1 MSTDTF
7 ARYLQAYCDGELE
20 VSKMLEVEAHLEACP
35 SCRQTAEAE
44 RAFREHLR
52 AKITPE
58 PVPPHV
64 EERLI
69 SAIND
74 LDRQGRSSA
83 PPLEGRRARS
93 LAVAASV
100 LLLALGGVLG
110 YLIGGRTS
118 PFMPSPVL
126 AQLVGEHMRSTQL
139 ESPVELRS
147 GNTQQVAFWLQGRI
161 EHPILVPDYNPMGIQ
176 LLGGRVFQLADRR
189 VASVVYKKE
198 GKMLSL
204 FALSGTGYKGLLIS
218 LEEARRQGQVF
229 LAFESEG
236 QQMLLWGQGEM
247 VYALVSDVG
256 WAALFECA
264 QVFFDGESSLSSS

>member
-7 ARYLQAYCDGELE
+7 GRYLQAYCDGELE
-20 VSKMLEVEAHLEACP
+20 VSKMLEVEGHLEACP
-35 SCRQTAEAE
+35 SCRRSVEAE

-52 AKITPE
+52 AKIAPE

-74 LDRQGRSSA
+74 LDRQSRSSA

-110 YLIGGRTS
+110 YLIAGGTS
-118 PFMPSPVL
+118 RFMPSPVL
-126 AQLVGEHMRSTQL
+126 VRLVGEHVRSTQL
-139 ESPVELRS
+139 ERPVELHS

-161 EHPILVPDYNPMGIQ
+161 EHPILVPDYDPMGIQ
-176 LLGGRVFQLADRR
+176 LLGGRVLQLGDRR

-204 FALSGTGYKGLLIS
+204 FALSGTGYKGLLIG
-218 LEEARRQGQVF
+218 LEEVRRHGQVL

-247 VYALVSDVG
+247 LYALVSDVG
-256 WAALFECA
+256 WDALFECA
-264 QVFFDGESSLSSS
+264 QVFFQGEIS